1 MKIGTDLVTFYNPAF
16 WGVTTEADITAL
28 AQADGRAFWTRL
40 LDTLHMAGITGIELT
55 FPPFDQMGAVAAF
68 TSEAALKH
76 ELEIRGLEIWSC
88 FFPALDRIPVDRYAD
103 AEAQI
108 LADVTAVARFLSA
121 MGGTVLVAGLPCRG
135 TFLSDPPGF
144 VDLAF
149 ATPIAGL
156 LNHMGFAAARHGVTL
171 AIHTEA
177 HTVACAPRDVDLFML
192 LTDPRYVSLCPD
204 PAHIVLEG
212 GNPVDLVARHR
223 ERVVAMHWKDAT
235 RAMPVDTPI
244 AEDIHTRHRAYFCE
258 LGNGQVDFR
267 QLAQQ
272 LAGAPRLC
280 GPILE
285 LDACADPVPTLRRG
299 MTFIE
304 TLAQKG
310 AA

>member
-1 MKIGTDLVTFYNPAF
+1 M
-16 WGVTTEADITAL
+16 
-28 AQADGRAFWTRL
+28 
-40 LDTLHMAGITGIELT
+40 
-55 FPPFDQMGAVAAF
+55 
-68 TSEAALKH
+68 
-76 ELEIRGLEIWSC
+76 

-121 MGGTVLVAGLPCRG
+121 MGNRAGSRPSLPQDVPFRSSRLCG
-135 TFLSDPPGF
+135 PGF
-144 VDLAF
+144 CN
-149 ATPIAGL
+149 PIAGL

-304 TLAQKG
+304 TLAQKD